1 MINKN
6 EPFVIEYNVRFGD
19 PECQTLLRTLESD
32 LLEILLATSSNQL
45 SSIKIKKNYD
55 SVICVV
61 LAANGYPDS
70 YEKNKLI
77 ENIEKAEK
85 LKALKF
91 FMLEQKN
98 YQIKFSL
105 KAEEFY
111 QLLQKQSLWILQEKK
126 PIML

>member
-45 SSIKIKKNYD
+45 SSVKIKKNYD

-61 LAANGYPDS
+61 LATNGYPDS

-77 ENIEKAEK
+77 ENIKKQKK

-91 FMLEQKN
+91 FMLEQKI
-98 YQIKFSL
+98 IK
-105 KAEEFY
+105 
-111 QLLQKQSLWILQEKK
+111 
-126 PIML
+126 